1 MHKHAYTKKATML
14 AKCMD
19 IFEMQDK
26 NIFWNLGEV
35 FETFFCPLSL
45 VFYFNHK
52 IKLECIGLNELLSEA
67 VLP

>member
-1 MHKHAYTKKATML
+1 MKEIKWIHAQTRPHKTVTTIL

-35 FETFFCPLSL
+35 FETFFLFP
-45 VFYFNHK
+45 FTG
-52 IKLECIGLNELLSEA
+52 ILL
-67 VLP
+67 